1 MRKIVASIAALLVS
15 AVLAAP
21 TRGDELTV
29 PIVIAPSTINLQAGG
44 TWVTVH
50 AEIAYSAVNAATV
63 TLDGIPVKTTFADNR
78 GELVAK
84 FLVGDVRGIVK
95 PGTTPQLTL
104 SGTTDDGDT
113 FSGTDMVRVIDV
125 SGK

>member
-1 MRKIVASIAALLVS
+1 MRRIVAAIAAVLVM
-15 AVLAAP
+15 AVLAVPA
-21 TRGDELTV
+21 RGDDLTV

-50 AEIAYSAVNAATV
+50 AEIAYSAVNAASV

-84 FLVGDVRGIVK
+84 FLVGDVRDIVE
-95 PGTTPQLTL
+95 PGTTPELTL
-104 SGTTDDGDT
+104 SGTTDGGDT
-113 FSGTDMVRVIDV
+113 FSGTDTVRVIDV

>member
-1 MRKIVASIAALLVS
+1 MRKIIAPIAALLVS

-21 TRGDELTV
+21 TRGEELTV

-50 AEIAYSAVNAATV
+50 AEIAYSSVIGASV
-63 TLDGIPVKTTFADNR
+63 TLDGILVKTTFADNR

-84 FLVGDVRGIVK
+84 FLVGDVRGIVE
-95 PGTTPQLTL
+95 PDTTPQLTL
-104 SGTTDDGDT
+104 SGTTRDGDT
-113 FSGTDMVRVIDV
+113 FSGTDTVRVIAV